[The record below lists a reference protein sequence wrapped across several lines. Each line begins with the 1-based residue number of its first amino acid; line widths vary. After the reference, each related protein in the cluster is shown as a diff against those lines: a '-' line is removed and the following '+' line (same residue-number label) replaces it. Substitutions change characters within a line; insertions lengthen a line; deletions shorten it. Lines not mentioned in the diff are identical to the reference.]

1 MDVQFCDHMS
11 IKIDFNIKR
20 QLILKLKSILEY
32 GHLDQRSTLTS
43 SSPPD
48 DQQSEYLITVKLP
61 VSSSFYLL
69 VTIIDAVPL
78 TVFINK
84 SNHSEMYS
92 VKFRFDKEIY
102 QKDTLFEGDLYL
114 NNRNTW
120 SFYISDISAR
130 TMDFGERLLLINS
143 IIKTKYT
150 WDIMMNVCH
159 LEIKPFFLKEQ
170 LDKKSSVKIL
180 GYIWCPLNTTRP
192 KLIHLIN

>member
-11 IKIDFNIKR
+11 LKIDFNIKR
-20 QLILKLKSILEY
+20 QLILKLKDILEY
-32 GHLDQRSTLTS
+32 GYLEQKTLTVQN
-43 SSPPD
+43 PPD
-48 DQQSEYLITVKLP
+48 DQHYLITVKLP
-61 VSSSFYLL
+61 VSSSFYLF
-69 VTIIDAVPL
+69 VTIIDNIYL
-78 TVFINK
+78 SVFINK
-84 SNHSEMYS
+84 SNHSEIYS
-92 VKFRFDKEIY
+92 VKFRFSEEIY
-102 QKDTLFEGDLYL
+102 QKNTLFEGDLYL

-120 SFYISDISAR
+120 SFYINNISTR

-180 GYIWCPLNTTRP
+180 GYIYTPLITTRP
-192 KLIHLIN
+192 RLIYFIN